1 MTYRILAD
9 ITVIL
14 HLVFVVFA
22 ASGGF
27 LLTRWYGLIW
37 LHIPAL
43 VWALLVEF
51 MGWFCPLTPLE
62 NYFRQLAGQEGYTG
76 GFIEHYLIPLLYPQQ
91 NLRIIQYSLAF
102 LVLFL
107 NVVAYYRLYRRR
119 KSMIE

>member
-22 ASGGF
+22 VSGGF
-27 LLTRWYGLIW
+27 LLTRWFVLIW

-43 VWALLVEF
+43 FWALLVEL

-62 NYFRQLAGQEGYTG
+62 NYFRQLAGQEGYAG
-76 GFIEHYLIPLLYPQQ
+76 GFIEHYLIPVLYPQQ
-91 NLRIIQYSLAF
+91 NLRIIQYTLAF

-107 NVVAYYRLYRRR
+107 NVAAYYRLYRRR